1 MEKPG
6 SVDFTNFSTV
16 FSPFEGCKNIIT
28 DVPSFENIPARNNA
42 ALERYKWRYWYDR
55 KTRKKSVKSRA
66 SAVVTHEYVTLF
78 VRLHTL
84 NISR

>member
-28 DVPSFENIPARNNA
+28 DTHAFENTPARNNA
-42 ALERYKWRYWYDR
+42 ALKRYRWCY
-55 KTRKKSVKSRA
+55 
-66 SAVVTHEYVTLF
+66 
-78 VRLHTL
+78 
-84 NISR
+84 

>member
-28 DVPSFENIPARNNA
+28 DAHAFENTPARNNA
-42 ALERYKWRYWYDR
+42 ALKRYRWRY
-55 KTRKKSVKSRA
+55 
-66 SAVVTHEYVTLF
+66 
-78 VRLHTL
+78 
-84 NISR
+84 